1 MSSDRPAVPAPPIR
15 NRSWMRDIAYLFVI
29 TMLFGFAFLGSASSV
44 TLYSQQEALALAF
57 PDADRMEKKTHI
69 LSERQATEVETTS
82 RSKVESRLVT
92 LYSAWRGETLLG
104 YLHIDVHRVRTR
116 PEGLMVALDSEGR
129 VTRVQVLSFGEPQEY
144 MPVRRWYELFAGKGP
159 DDALRIGRDI
169 DAVSGATLTTRATA
183 DSVRRAIA
191 FHRVLLSG

>member
-1 MSSDRPAVPAPPIR
+1 
-15 NRSWMRDIAYLFVI
+15 MRDIAYLFVI

-69 LSERQATEVETTS
+69 LSERQAAEVETTS